1 MHIWAEVG
9 SCEGDLDYAI
19 RAADAVYRAGAHALK
34 VQWLTPDKIFSK
46 DAVRYDHT
54 PGDWIQQAD
63 GYPRTLT
70 HTAWAE
76 VADHCNQ
83 IGLGFIP
90 SVFDTGAILEASL
103 MGLAMMKIA
112 SGDITNE
119 QLVKAAGF
127 SDVPNL
133 TLSTGGATMDEV
145 EQAVRWVQE
154 SDPGKSITLL
164 ACHLEYPTPVPDAHL
179 GRILAL
185 REKFPNLN
193 VGYSD
198 HTHGLDTT
206 PLVVSLGAQV
216 LEKHFTLDRDIGTGD
231 HAFAV
236 DETQLSEMVQLSQL
250 TLSVIDNIELVPSS
264 GEQAALTGARRSLY
278 AARSIE
284 RGTKL
289 TEDDLIPLRPHN
301 SEGIDA
307 SSFWDTVGF
316 HAFTDI
322 AKGDLI
328 GEKAVGGSGATLTV
342 E

>member
-9 SCEGDLDYAI
+9 ACEGSLDYAI
-19 RAADAVYRAGAHALK
+19 SAADAVHRAGAHALK

-54 PGDWIQQAD
+54 PGEWTQQAD
-63 GYPRTLT
+63 GYPRTLNHAGWT
-70 HTAWAE
+70 VVAE
-76 VADHCNQ
+76 HCAE

-90 SVFDTGAILEASL
+90 AVFDTGAVLEASL

-119 QLVKAAGF
+119 KLIKAAGF

-133 TLSTGGATMDEV
+133 TLSTGGATMEEV
-145 EQAVRWVQE
+145 ERAVRWVQE
-154 SDPGKSITLL
+154 TDPSKSITLL

-179 GRILAL
+179 GRIIAL

-193 VGYSD
+193 IGYSD

-206 PLVVSLGAQV
+206 PLAVCLGAQV

-250 TLSVIDNIELVPSS
+250 TLSVVDNIELIPTP

-278 AARSIE
+278 AARAIE
-284 RGTKL
+284 KGTRL
-289 TEDDLIPLRPHN
+289 TEDDLIPLRPHDMT
-301 SEGIDA
+301 GVDA
-307 SSFWDTVGF
+307 SNFWDTVDQT
-316 HAFTDI
+316 AFIDFE
-322 AKGDLI
+322 KGDLI
-328 GEKAVGGSGATLTV
+328 GEKMVGGAGATLTV